1 MTTLLVTAQPLL
13 GISAATLSVLA
24 FFPYI
29 INVLRGQ
36 TVPQRATWIVW
47 AVLAS
52 ISASAQLTSGDS
64 QALGFA
70 VVQAAATILIALLAL
85 ANGTRHRLSA
95 LERFTLFGAALGLA
109 AWLITDTPIYALA
122 IAIGLSAL
130 GAIPTILKTYANP
143 ASETL
148 TSWALLLIASLLAIL
163 AVGRADPVMLAY
175 PVYLALLYSAILTA
189 AALGK
194 RRTVSPAVAVS

>member
-13 GISAATLSVLA
+13 GVSAATLSVLA
-24 FFPYI
+24 FLPYI
-29 INVLRGQ
+29 INVLRHQ

-52 ISASAQLTSGDS
+52 ISASAQLASGDS

-95 LERFTLFGAALGLA
+95 LERFTLFGAGLGLA
-109 AWLITDTPIYALA
+109 AWLITDTPIYAPRDCHWIERLWRNSDDLENLCRTSLRNSDQLGLA
-122 IAIGLSAL
+122 F
-130 GAIPTILKTYANP
+130 
-143 ASETL
+143 
-148 TSWALLLIASLLAIL
+148 
-163 AVGRADPVMLAY
+163 
-175 PVYLALLYSAILTA
+175 
-189 AALGK
+189 
-194 RRTVSPAVAVS
+194 